1 MISKYYEQ
9 YNPNPLKKEVGDC
22 VIRALCVVTNRSWYD
37 IYDELS
43 DLGRTKCA
51 PFNTIMNE
59 LIEEHYGFK
68 KHKVRREKGKKALN
82 VETFCKE
89 HPTGIYLPRLANH
102 YIGIVNG
109 KYYDLYPCWDKKTVY
124 TYYEYTA
131 KE

>member
-59 LIEEHYGFK
+59 LIEENICH
-68 KHKVRREKGKKALN
+68 HKALEEIEEYVRDN
-82 VETFCKE
+82 SDFDRSDILTSG
-89 HPTGIYLPRLANH
+89 TGA
-102 YIGIVNG
+102 
-109 KYYDLYPCWDKKTVY
+109 YDILDIINK
-124 TYYEYTA
+124 A
-131 KE
+131 KGLQ